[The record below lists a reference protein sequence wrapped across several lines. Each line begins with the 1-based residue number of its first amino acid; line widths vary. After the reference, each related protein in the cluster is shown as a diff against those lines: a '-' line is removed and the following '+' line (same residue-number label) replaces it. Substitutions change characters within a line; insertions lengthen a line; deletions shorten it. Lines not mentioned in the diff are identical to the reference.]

1 MKLVVCLDRL
11 CTIVNALEE
20 AGIDIL
26 SIEWDGENLD
36 ISTSDPDQLAEILK
50 MLCTCVP

>member
-1 MKLVVCLDRL
+1 MKLVVGLDRL

-20 AGIDIL
+20 AGVDIL
-26 SIEWDGENLD
+26 FIEWDGKKLD

-50 MLCTCVP
+50 MLCICVS